1 MCKHSKTL
9 CASDS
14 YLLAARRQRV
24 PSPSGMPALELID
37 DLIDAIN
44 DPPARC
50 MDADV
55 SDERVTAYMEA
66 LDVCHSVKCFQGCQ
80 LMAQAQVRNSKPIL
94 ATR

>member
-14 YLLAARRQRV
+14 YLLAAHRQRV
-24 PSPSGMPALELID
+24 PSPSGMPALELVD

-55 SDERVTAYMEA
+55 SDERVTAYGGSGRLPQRQM
-66 LDVCHSVKCFQGCQ
+66 LSRMSTDG
-80 LMAQAQVRNSKPIL
+80 
-94 ATR
+94 